1 MVTEHERN
9 VFCVSVCSQVG
20 FSFSSSSRNFK
31 IVQRSLH
38 FRLPVDPATT
48 TCKLFK
54 RQTAGPTPVHLFT
67 SRSFVNDDRFS
78 RQRALRFTGETE
90 AFDWRKVSQS
100 LQRQKPHWT
109 SWTCFVGRAEGVGW
123 TWKKQFLAGLAWR
136 DCEKDLRHCR

>member
-9 VFCVSVCSQVG
+9 VFCVSVCSQVSI
-20 FSFSSSSRNFK
+20 SFSSSSRNFK

-90 AFDWRKVSQS
+90 AFDWRRGFSEPAAAEAS
-100 LQRQKPHWT
+100 LDFLNLFRRT
-109 SWTCFVGRAEGVGW
+109 GGGGGVDLKNSFW
-123 TWKKQFLAGLAWR
+123 LAWR
-136 DCEKDLRHCR
+136 GVIVKRI